1 MQADNF
7 SRQGAGPMKE
17 RLQQL
22 LSEAG
27 ESFDYLKSDIRN
39 LSRYMAEL
47 EELIESY
54 RAFAATLS
62 APADRATQ
70 RKLLKR
76 THKIIGPPPDTLA
89 ETRPELARCED
100 LVTE

>member
-27 ESFDYLKSDIRN
+27 ERFDYVKSEIRH
-39 LSRYMAEL
+39 LSRDRAEL

-76 THKIIGPPPDTLA
+76 TNKIIGPPPDTLT
-89 ETRPELARCED
+89 ETRPELARCKD
-100 LVTE
+100 LVT

>member
-1 MQADNF
+1 MQGGNDLIDIHARRDTI
-7 SRQGAGPMKE
+7 GAA
-17 RLQQL
+17 LQ
-22 LSEAG
+22 
-27 ESFDYLKSDIRN
+27 KSDIRN

-54 RAFAATLS
+54 RAFAATATLS

-70 RKLLKR
+70 HKLLKR
-76 THKIIGPPPDTLA
+76 MHKIIGPPPNALA

-100 LVTE
+100 LVT